1 MADHVSTNLRGS
13 QKLLQ
18 GLAKN
23 GEIPSIEE
31 IKRALDLPQDGNI
44 GIPNWLIRGIPP
56 VYLELDATI
65 TTPVAQVGSIVNKF
79 VALNDSA
86 IALKILINGIPL
98 PDIATIIVSNT
109 PEES

>member
-23 GEIPSIEE
+23 GDIPSIEE
-31 IKRALDLPQDGNI
+31 IKRALDLPPDVNI
-44 GIPNWLIRGIPP
+44 RIPNWLIRGTPQA
-56 VYLELDATI
+56 YLHLDATI

-79 VALNDSA
+79 VALNDST
-86 IALKILINGIPL
+86 IGLKILINGVPL
-98 PDIATIIVSNT
+98 PDLATIIVSNT
-109 PEES
+109 PEEN